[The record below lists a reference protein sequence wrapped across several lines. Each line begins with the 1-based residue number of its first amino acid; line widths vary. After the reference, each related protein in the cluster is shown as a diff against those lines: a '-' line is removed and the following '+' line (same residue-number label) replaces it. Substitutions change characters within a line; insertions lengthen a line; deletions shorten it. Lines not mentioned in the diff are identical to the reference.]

1 MRIAGRTDGTSAL
14 KELEELRQL
23 EIDECIQRPE
33 YFCEMY
39 GHIEDR
45 TKDDVVQ
52 PFRLWP
58 AQREA
63 IREFRANKQIAI
75 LKARQL
81 GFSWLVVHYALTV
94 MLRPGRVVVGLSRS
108 ENEAMELIRRAVFI
122 CDNCLGLVYDKKKA
136 PAGWTGITYEW
147 TALKLVMHHPNG
159 PDSTFQ
165 GFASNENAARSFTAD
180 LLIFDEWAFQQF
192 DRQIWASAFPI
203 INRPG
208 SGQFIGLSTIK
219 RGSLFEEIYTTEDN
233 GFHKMFL
240 PWSADPS
247 RTQEWYEKT
256 KASIGDEIYAEYP
269 ATVDEAVNVP
279 GGAFFPE
286 ITRESFFTR
295 EPLKG
300 RIKTYFVMDY
310 GLDMFAGYWINR
322 DGYGNAQI
330 VREHCEPN
338 LTIGACAQIILD
350 LSRDYEV
357 AQFLAPSD
365 IWNRSQ
371 ETGRSRADIFAENG
385 VHLTKVNRDLVSGCA
400 AMKEFLIHQ
409 PGEKSKL
416 TAYKDCA
423 PEAYKC
429 LTKIQKDEKRPNIY
443 ANEPHNLTHSVDAV
457 RYFCVYWTVGADN
470 SGEGR
475 RTKWRPDQ
483 YEDYENANERD
494 KQMLLELWGN
504 PE

>member
-1 MRIAGRTDGTSAL
+1 MGNASMSDL
-14 KELEELRQL
+14 QELRFL
-23 EIDECIQRPE
+23 EIDECIRNPV
-33 YFCEMY
+33 YFCEHY

-45 TKDDVVQ
+45 TKDEIVQ

-58 AQREA
+58 AQRQALKELK
-63 IREFRANKQIAI
+63 ENKQNII

-81 GFSWLVVHYALTV
+81 GFSWLVVHYAITV

-122 CDNCLGLVYDKKKA
+122 CDNCLGLIYDKKKA
-136 PAGWTGITYEW
+136 PLGWTGSTFEW
-147 TALKLVMHHPNG
+147 TALKLVIHHPDG

-219 RGSLFEEIYTTEDN
+219 RGSLFEEIYITENN

-240 PWSADPS
+240 PWTADPS
-247 RTQEWYEKT
+247 RTQEWYDKT

-269 ATVDEAVNVP
+269 ATVDEALTVP
-279 GGAFFPE
+279 GGAFFAE
-286 ITRESFFTR
+286 VTRESFISH
-295 EPLKG
+295 EELKG
-300 RIKTYFVMDY
+300 KVNTYFVMDY

-322 DGYGNAQI
+322 DAYGNAQI
-330 VREHCEPN
+330 IKEHCEPN
-338 LTIGACAQIILD
+338 LTIGACAQTIID
-350 LSRDYEV
+350 LSRDYNV
-357 AQFLAPSD
+357 VQYLAPSD

-371 ETGRSRADIFAENG
+371 ETGRSRADLFAENG
-385 VHLTKVNRDLVSGCA
+385 VNLTKVNRDLVAGCA
-400 AMKEFLIHQ
+400 AMKEYLYHK

-416 TAYKDCA
+416 TAYRDCA

-429 LTKIQKDEKRPNIY
+429 ITKIQKDEKRPNVY
-443 ANEPHNLTHSVDAV
+443 ANDPHSLTHSNDAL
-457 RYFCVYWTVGADN
+457 RYFCIYWTVGADN
-470 SGEGR
+470 GESQKR
-475 RTKWRPDQ
+475 VHWRPDQ
-483 YEDYENANERD
+483 WEDYENANERE
-494 KQMLLELWGN
+494 KQMLIERWGN